1 MWINK
6 KREDADFCH
15 IAPCR
20 LVQAV
25 GRFKDAY
32 CLYHQDEDYNFH
44 VRFKVLTAASMMFT
58 SETSVDNHFTRQ
70 YIPEDNSEN
79 YNFHT
84 RGHENLKTR
93 QQQKHLHIEQ
103 YLLLTLGWLPFINHG
118 FKQLCKIESFNIN
131 SSVY

>member
-1 MWINK
+1 MNTPITKKHVFSNFENVYNETRRVWINK

-15 IAPCR
+15 IASCR
-20 LVQAV
+20 LVQAL
-25 GRFKDAY
+25 GRFRDAY
-32 CLYHQDEDYNFH
+32 CLYHQDED
-44 VRFKVLTAASMMFT
+44 
-58 SETSVDNHFTRQ
+58 
-70 YIPEDNSEN
+70 

-93 QQQKHLHIEQ
+93 QQQKHLLIEQ
-103 YLLLTLGWLPFINHG
+103 YLLLTLGWLPLIKHG